1 MSSDDREIFIGRQP
15 ILDRN
20 QNLAAFELLFRSGLS
35 GGAVI
40 SDDLQATAT
49 VITRSFSDLGLHAV
63 LGKYRGFINVSS
75 NLLMSDMLELLP
87 QEQVVLELLET
98 VEITDNIVARCRD
111 LKAMGFSLALDDFI
125 SFDPVYEPLLEI
137 VEVVKI
143 DLLQLDVP
151 ALEQLVRQLKP
162 WPVQLLAEKVDSAEQ
177 AERCR
182 QLGFDLFQGY
192 YFAKP
197 VVLTGKR
204 SDPSKLAL
212 LKLLGLILSDAE
224 TNEIEQAF
232 KHNPT
237 LSYNLMRLVNSVATG
252 LSHKINSLSQ
262 AIVVLGRRQLQRWLQ
277 LLLFTVDNNGDAVFP
292 TPLMQLAATR
302 GKMAE
307 LLAQTT
313 HPRDRDYQDR
323 AFTAGIMSLLDTLLG
338 MPIQDI
344 VQQLNL
350 AEDVQQ
356 ALLAREGPIGRLL
369 QLAEKQEAND
379 LEGTAAVLAQEPDLT
394 LGDVTRAGVEAMLW
408 ANTIGEEG

>member
-15 ILDRN
+15 ILDRS

-35 GGAVI
+35 GGADV

-63 LGKYRGFINVSS
+63 LGKYRGFINVSA

-98 VEITDNIVARCRD
+98 VQITDGIIARCRD
-111 LKAMGFSLALDDFI
+111 LKAMGFSLALDDVVGY
-125 SFDPVYEPLLEI
+125 DPSYEPLLDV

-182 QLGFDLFQGY
+182 QLGFHLFQGY

-224 TNEIEQAF
+224 TQEIEQAF

-277 LLLFTVDNNGDAVFP
+277 LLLYAADASDAEFP

-307 LLAQTT
+307 LLAQVTR
-313 HPRDRDYQDR
+313 PRDRDYQDR

-338 MPIQDI
+338 MPMHDI

-356 ALLAREGPIGRLL
+356 ALLAREGPIGLL
-369 QLAEKQEAND
+369 LRLAEKQEAND
-379 LEGTAAVLAQEPDLT
+379 LEGMTAMLAQEPDLS

-408 ANTIGEEG
+408 ANNIGDEG

>member
-1 MSSDDREIFIGRQP
+1 MSSEDREIFIGRQP
-15 ILDRN
+15 ILDRS
-20 QNLAAFELLFRSGLS
+20 QNLAAFELLFRSGRS
-35 GGAVI
+35 GGADV

-63 LGKYRGFINVSS
+63 LGKYRGFINVSA

-98 VEITDNIVARCRD
+98 VEITDDIVARCRD
-111 LKAMGFSLALDDFI
+111 LKAMGFSLALDDFVGY
-125 SFDPVYEPLLEI
+125 DPVYEPLLEV

-151 ALEQLVRQLKP
+151 ALEQLVRQLKA

-182 QLGFDLFQGY
+182 QLGFHLFQGY

-224 TNEIEQAF
+224 THDIERAF

-277 LLLFTVDNNGDAVFP
+277 LLLFTADNSDAEFP

-307 LLAQTT
+307 LLAHVT

-323 AFTAGIMSLLDTLLG
+323 AFTAGIMSLLDTMLG
-338 MPIQDI
+338 MPMQDI

-356 ALLAREGPIGRLL
+356 ALLAREGPIGLL
-369 QLAEKQEAND
+369 LLLAEKQEAND
-379 LEGTAAVLAQEPDLT
+379 LEGMAAVLAQEPNLS

-408 ANTIGEEG
+408 ANNIGEEG

>member
-1 MSSDDREIFIGRQP
+1 MSSEDREIFIGRQP
-15 ILDRN
+15 ILDRS

-35 GGAVI
+35 GGANV

-63 LGKYRGFINVSS
+63 LGKYRGFINVSG

-98 VEITDNIVARCRD
+98 VQITDNIVARCRD

-125 SFDPVYEPLLEI
+125 GYDPVYEPLLEL

-151 ALEQLVRQLKP
+151 ALEQLVRQLKA

-182 QLGFDLFQGY
+182 QLGFHLFQGY

-204 SDPSKLAL
+204 SDPSRLAL

-224 TNEIEQAF
+224 THEIEQSF

-237 LSYNLMRLVNSVATG
+237 LSYNLMRLVNSVAMG

-262 AIVVLGRRQLQRWLQ
+262 AIAVLGRRQLQRWLQ
-277 LLLFTVDNNGDAVFP
+277 LLLFTVDNSDAEFP

-307 LLAQTT
+307 LLAQVT

-323 AFTAGIMSLLDTLLG
+323 AFTAGIMSLLDALLG
-338 MPIQDI
+338 MPMHDI
-344 VQQLNL
+344 LQQLNL

-369 QLAEKQEAND
+369 RLAEKQEAND

-394 LGDVTRAGVEAMLW
+394 LGDVTRTGVEAMLW
-408 ANTIGEEG
+408 ANNIGEEG

>member
-1 MSSDDREIFIGRQP
+1 MSSEDHEIFIGRQP
-15 ILDRN
+15 ILDRG

-35 GGAVI
+35 GGANV

-63 LGKYRGFINVSS
+63 LGKYRGFINVSAD
-75 NLLMSDMLELLP
+75 LLMSDMLELLP

-98 VEITDNIVARCRD
+98 IQITDDIVARCRD

-125 SFDPVYEPLLEI
+125 AYDPVYEPLLEV

-143 DLLQLDVP
+143 DLPQLEIP

-182 QLGFDLFQGY
+182 QLGFHFFQGY

-212 LKLLGLILSDAE
+212 LRLLGLILSDAE
-224 TNEIEQAF
+224 THEIEQAF

-237 LSYNLMRLVNSVATG
+237 LSYNLMRLVNSVAMG
-252 LSHKINSLSQ
+252 MSHKINSLTQ

-277 LLLFTVDNNGDAVFP
+277 LLLFTADASDADFP
-292 TPLMQLAATR
+292 TPLMLLAATR

-307 LLAQTT
+307 LLAKVT

-323 AFTAGIMSLLDTLLG
+323 AFTAGIMSLLDALLG
-338 MPIQDI
+338 MPMHDI
-344 VQQLNL
+344 LQQLNL

-356 ALLAREGPIGRLL
+356 ALLAREGPIGLL
-369 QLAEKQEAND
+369 LRLAEKQEGND
-379 LEGTAAVLAQEPDLT
+379 LEGMAAMLAQEPNLT
-394 LGDVTRAGVEAMLW
+394 LGDVTRAGMEAMLW
-408 ANTIGEEG
+408 ANNIGEEG

>member
-1 MSSDDREIFIGRQP
+1 MSSEDREIFIGRQP
-15 ILDRN
+15 ILDRS
-20 QNLAAFELLFRSGLS
+20 QNLAAFELLFRSGRS
-35 GGAVI
+35 GGADV

-63 LGKYRGFINVSS
+63 LGKYRGFINVSA

-98 VEITDNIVARCRD
+98 IEITDDIVARCRD
-111 LKAMGFSLALDDFI
+111 LKAMGFSLALDDFVGY
-125 SFDPVYEPLLEI
+125 DPVYEPLLEV

-151 ALEQLVRQLKP
+151 ALEQLVRQLKA

-182 QLGFDLFQGY
+182 QLGFHLFQGY

-224 TNEIEQAF
+224 THDIERAF

-277 LLLFTVDNNGDAVFP
+277 LLLFTADASDAEFP

-307 LLAQTT
+307 LLAHVT

-323 AFTAGIMSLLDTLLG
+323 AFTAGIMSLLDTMLG
-338 MPIQDI
+338 MPMQDI

-356 ALLAREGPIGRLL
+356 ALLAREGPIGLL
-369 QLAEKQEAND
+369 LLLAEKQEAND
-379 LEGTAAVLAQEPDLT
+379 LEGMAAVLAQEPALAM
-394 LGDVTRAGVEAMLW
+394 GDVTRAGVEAMLW
-408 ANTIGEEG
+408 ANNIGEEG